1 MKKAILVISSF
12 VMIIIM
18 SSAFMTDDGPK
29 YKNLKIL
36 SKNITKEELD
46 SVMHHFALSLGQKC
60 NFCHVRNEQDKTWD
74 FESDAVPDKLIARKM
89 MLMAAKI
96 NKQNFA
102 IEEQNKKVVLQAV
115 TCYTCHHGQ
124 PIPEKKPP
132 LPPRRDSVRTQAPI
146 VDSLKVKDSLKLKD
160 SLRNK

>member
-12 VMIIIM
+12 MMIVVI
-18 SSAFMTDDGPK
+18 SSAFMTSDGPK

-36 SKNITKEELD
+36 RKDITKEELD

-60 NFCHVRNEQDKTWD
+60 NFCHVRNEQDKSWD
-74 FESDAVPDKLIARKM
+74 FASDAVPDKLIARKM

-96 NKQNFA
+96 NKQYFA
-102 IEEQNKKVVLQAV
+102 IENQKKTEVLQAV

-124 PIPEKKPP
+124 AIPEKKAPF
-132 LPPRRDSVRTQAPI
+132 PPRRDSVKLLPPVR
-146 VDSLKVKDSLKLKD
+146 DSLKVLDSLQ
-160 SLRNK
+160 NKK